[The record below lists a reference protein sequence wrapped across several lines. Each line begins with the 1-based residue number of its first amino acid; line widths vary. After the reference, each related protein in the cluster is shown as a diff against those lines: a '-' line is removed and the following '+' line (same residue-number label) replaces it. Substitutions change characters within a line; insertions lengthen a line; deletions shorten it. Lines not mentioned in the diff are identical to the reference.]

1 MSLTRGCSKMQ
12 YENKEMTVNELISS
26 FNQGRVV
33 LIPPFQ
39 RNTVWNLKRRQ
50 KLMVS
55 MLSRRPIPAI
65 FFYMEAAGP
74 QFVYNILD
82 GKQRLESLI
91 LFIGDKREGLKIK
104 NVQNYFYGK
113 PAKKDVN
120 FKVEF
125 NGKIQAFSDLDDEF
139 VRAFRESRIP
149 TIQISMEE
157 EHTSLAELVSLFVDI
172 NSEATPVTRFDVVKA
187 LLQADD
193 PLFTQVF
200 DLIALSQLRKNVSRF
215 YRAKVNS
222 NFVFVMKRLNIVS
235 RLIDPNMRVDRI
247 WERLTEIALFSRT
260 KKHRAPAD
268 ILKAFIKAPKE
279 RENGRLSKEELKKLQ
294 AVFKYLA
301 TAYRKVPSFMKSK
314 FATDQPQF
322 YTMVTL
328 LLSTDMMQTFQPA
341 EFVQKL
347 ADIRK
352 ILDGDVAAP
361 KDMEAEIDEYED
373 ASTKQTTHP
382 ARRDKRQQTLVKL
395 LNLNGEKV

>member
-1 MSLTRGCSKMQ
+1 MMQ

-26 FNQGRVV
+26 FNQGRVD

-39 RNTVWNLKRRQ
+39 RGTVWNLKRRQ

-55 MLSRRPIPAI
+55 MLSKRPIPAI

-91 LFIGDKREGLKIK
+91 LFIGDRREGLKIK
-104 NVQNYFYGK
+104 NVQTYFFGK
-113 PAKKDVN
+113 PAKKDAN

-125 NGKIQAFSDLDDEF
+125 NGKMQAFSDLDDEF

-172 NSEATPVTRFDVVKA
+172 NSEGTPVSRFDVVKA

-200 DLIALSQLRKNVSRF
+200 DLIAQSQLRKRKSR
-215 YRAKVNS
+215 YYKAKNS

-260 KKHRAPAD
+260 KKHRAPAE

-279 RENGRLSKEELKKLQ
+279 QENGRLTRDELTKLQ

-301 TAYRKVPSFMKSK
+301 TAYRQVPSFIKSR

-328 LLSTDMMQTFQPA
+328 LLSTETMEKFKPA

-347 ADIRK
+347 MSIRK
-352 ILDGDVAAP
+352 ILDGDIAAP
-361 KDMEAEIDEYED
+361 KGMDAKIAEYGD

-382 ARRDKRQQTLVKL
+382 ARREKRQTILVEL
-395 LNLNGEKV
+395 LG